1 MPRQLTIRASRH
13 RLQEEPPLHLSVATH
28 NFVERGDSEV
38 EVVVGEVWSRCG
50 RGAVEQQTE
59 VCNFRCSALRDLF
72 MQRLRDGALS
82 LPARGLRQGRHR
94 RPPACPLPAPHVAP
108 SLRNGDDLR
117 LTPRFLPCTEDLR
130 IILRGRIMTPLP
142 PGMLVELVKHV
153 KKEQGWASTLSSL
166 LTTYVLTSGV
176 LACVGEVCKL
186 WGGLR
191 AAFALAEVHGR
202 AGSGRSPSRRCS
214 RFWRASSEL

>member
-72 MQRLRDGALS
+72 MQSLRDGALS
-82 LPARGLRQGRHR
+82 LPARGLRQGRR
-94 RPPACPLPAPHVAP
+94 RRRAGKVEALSQYFELINFVRPPTSPVDLLEEHDVGIDGGDRVA
-108 SLRNGDDLR
+108 D
-117 LTPRFLPCTEDLR
+117 FFY
-130 IILRGRIMTPLP
+130 
-142 PGMLVELVKHV
+142 
-153 KKEQGWASTLSSL
+153 ASFHF
-166 LTTYVLTSGV
+166 V
-176 LACVGEVCKL
+176 A
-186 WGGLR
+186 
-191 AAFALAEVHGR
+191 
-202 AGSGRSPSRRCS
+202 RR
-214 RFWRASSEL
+214 